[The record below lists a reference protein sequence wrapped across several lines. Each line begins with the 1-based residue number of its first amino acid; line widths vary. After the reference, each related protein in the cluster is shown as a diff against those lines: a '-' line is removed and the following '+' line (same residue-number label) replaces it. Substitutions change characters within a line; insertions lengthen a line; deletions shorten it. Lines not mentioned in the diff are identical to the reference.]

1 MCKNNACWLAV
12 KNKVYNKIHTFMLCD
27 ENMLK
32 VQRDKFKGVTVYSV
46 QCTCVMC
53 SLNAMITGCCW
64 FSICKLSTVHF
75 FQL

>member
-1 MCKNNACWLAV
+1 LAV

-46 QCTCVMC
+46 LVYLCHVFIKCYDNWLLLVFN
-53 SLNAMITGCCW
+53 L
-64 FSICKLSTVHF
+64 
-75 FQL
+75 